1 MKDAILK
8 QIQNESRQT
17 IIGVMGGGETD
28 INQYRLAYDLGKC
41 IAKEGWI
48 LLNGGRNCGVMD
60 ASAKGAKENGG
71 LTIGILPDS
80 HAEKVSPW
88 IDIPVLT
95 GMGIARNAINVM
107 SSHYVVACPGGTGTV
122 SEIAM
127 ALKMNKIV
135 VLLGWPGGKFFFQF
149 GDIHYSD
156 TPEQAIEYIREC
168 IQFNDR
174 I

>member
-1 MKDAILK
+1 MKDTILK
-8 QIQNESRQT
+8 EIQSESKRT

-28 INQYRLAYDLGKC
+28 ITQYRMAYELGKC
-41 IAKEGWI
+41 IANEGWI

-88 IDIPVLT
+88 IDVPILT
-95 GMGIARNAINVM
+95 DMGIARNAINVL
-107 SSHYVVACPGGTGTV
+107 SSHYVVACPGGTGTI
-122 SEIAM
+122 SEVAL
-127 ALKMNKIV
+127 ALKSNRQVI
-135 VLLGWPGGKFFFQF
+135 LLGWPAGKFFFQF
-149 GDIHYSD
+149 GDIHYAEK
-156 TPEQAIEYIREC
+156 PEQAVDYIRQC
-168 IQFNDR
+168 IQFSNR